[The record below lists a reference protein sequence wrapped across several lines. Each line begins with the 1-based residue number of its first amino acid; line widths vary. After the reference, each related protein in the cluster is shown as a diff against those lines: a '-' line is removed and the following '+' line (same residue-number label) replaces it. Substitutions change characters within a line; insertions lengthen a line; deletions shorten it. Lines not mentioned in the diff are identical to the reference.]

1 MVSLRAPLSGVVW
14 PLERIPDPVFAQK
27 MVGDGASIDPTDAVL
42 VAPCDGDVLALHPA
56 GHAVTLRTAEG
67 AEILLHIGIDTVAL
81 KGEGFHPMVSA
92 GETVRV
98 GAPLISFDLDYLATH
113 AKSLLTQVVITNGHG
128 LTNWERATGQV
139 VAGKDLLFSVNF
151 VSPEKGGAT
160 EAAETI
166 TSDAIVIPNP
176 TGLHARPA
184 AVLASLAKGFRSSIK
199 LQLGDQQANARSI
212 TAIMALD
219 VRSGAVVHLLA
230 SGPDARAAIDKI
242 APVIAQGL
250 GDEGCTPAPA
260 PATTTIAPESAPP
273 PRRKSTD
280 PNLLFGVP
288 CSPGL
293 AVGQVFQVRRGM
305 IEVTEEGAGVET
317 ERGKLSAAIETAKGQ
332 LEALRAQLQAKA
344 DPAKAA
350 IFAAHE
356 ELIED
361 PDLLEIVDSAIAKGK
376 SAEFGWKKAFTTH
389 ADRLAALRN
398 PLLAQRA
405 NDLRDVG
412 LRVLGIL
419 TGEETKAPDYPPNTI
434 LIAEDLTPSDTAALD
449 RTRVMGFATTRG
461 GATSHGAIL
470 ARSLGIP
477 ALAGVEPAALEIPNG
492 TSVVLDGSKGTL
504 RLNPPPEEITR
515 IRSAQ
520 ERAEK
525 QRKEDLAHA
534 HEPAVTLDGKRIEV
548 VANIGGLKEATQ
560 VSALGGE
567 GVGLLRSEFLFMER
581 STPPSEDEQFE
592 AYKAIAQAIGKE
604 HPLVIRTLDVGGDKP
619 LAYLP
624 IPKEDNPFLGERGVR
639 VALDRP
645 EILRIQ
651 LRAILRASA
660 FGRVSVMFPM
670 ISSLE
675 EIRDAKAI
683 LAEESQRLGI
693 APIPAGI
700 MVEVPVTAVMAAQFA
715 NEADFFSIGT
725 NDLTQ
730 YTLAMDRGHPKLAPR
745 IDGLS
750 PGVLHLINHTVR
762 GGHAANRPVAVC
774 GGIASDVH
782 GVPILIGL
790 GVDELSISLPA
801 IPAIKGQIRKLR
813 LDECRELAQKALAAE
828 SAAEVRALIG
838 EPNES

>member
-1 MVSLRAPLSGVVW
+1 
-14 PLERIPDPVFAQK
+14 
-27 MVGDGASIDPTDAVL
+27 
-42 VAPCDGDVLALHPA
+42 
-56 GHAVTLRTAEG
+56 
-67 AEILLHIGIDTVAL
+67 
-81 KGEGFHPMVSA
+81 
-92 GETVRV
+92 
-98 GAPLISFDLDYLATH
+98 
-113 AKSLLTQVVITNGHG
+113 
-128 LTNWERATGQV
+128 
-139 VAGKDLLFSVNF
+139 
-151 VSPEKGGAT
+151 
-160 EAAETI
+160 
-166 TSDAIVIPNP
+166 
-176 TGLHARPA
+176 
-184 AVLASLAKGFRSSIK
+184 
-199 LQLGDQQANARSI
+199 
-212 TAIMALD
+212 
-219 VRSGAVVHLLA
+219 
-230 SGPDARAAIDKI
+230 
-242 APVIAQGL
+242 
-250 GDEGCTPAPA
+250 
-260 PATTTIAPESAPP
+260 
-273 PRRKSTD
+273 
-280 PNLLFGVP
+280 
-288 CSPGL
+288 
-293 AVGQVFQVRRGM
+293 M
-305 IEVTEEGAGVET
+305 IEVTEEGAGVEI
-317 ERGKLSAAIETAKGQ
+317 ERGQLSAAIETAKGQ

-376 SAEFGWKKAFTTH
+376 SAAFGWKKAFTTH

-419 TGEETKAPDYPPNTI
+419 TGEEAKAPDYPPNTI

-477 ALAGVEPAALEIPNG
+477 TLAGVEPAALEVPNE

-515 IRSAQ
+515 IHSAQ

-548 VANIGGLKEATQ
+548 VANIGGLKEAMQ
-560 VSALGGE
+560 VVALGGE

-592 AYKAIAQAIGKE
+592 AYKAIAQAISKE
-604 HPLVIRTLDVGGDKP
+604 HPLVIRTFDVGGDKP

-693 APIPAGI
+693 APIPTGI

-790 GVDELSISLPA
+790 DVDELSISLPA

-813 LDECRELAQKALAAE
+813 LDECRELAKKALAAE
-828 SAAEVRALIG
+828 SAAEVRALIR